1 MKIEETPLAGCFVV
15 TPLLF
20 RDARG
25 FFCETFHQQKFEEAT
40 GMPVRF
46 VQDNLSKSSY
56 GVLRGLHFQ
65 KGEHAQAKLVSVMRG
80 AVLDVCVDIR
90 KGSPTFG
97 QSFSLVLSE
106 ENRLQ
111 LFIPRGFAHG
121 FVVLSEWAE
130 FFYKCDNLYAP
141 TQEGGIHFSDPALG
155 IDWQLPAEALT
166 ISEKD
171 QKLPL
176 LSQIEPQ

>member
-1 MKIEETPLAGCFVV
+1 MKIEETYLAGCFVV

-20 RDARG
+20 RDQRG
-25 FFCETFHQQKFEEAT
+25 FFCESFHQQKFEQAT
-40 GMPVRF
+40 GLPIQF
-46 VQDNLSKSSY
+46 VQDNLSKSSR
-56 GVLRGLHFQ
+56 GVLRGLHYQ

-90 KGSPTFG
+90 KGSPTYG
-97 QSFSLVLSE
+97 NSFSLVLSD

-121 FVVLSEWAE
+121 FVVLSETAE
-130 FFYKCDNLYAP
+130 FFYKCDNFYAP
-141 TQEGGIHFSDPALG
+141 AHEAGIHYSDPDLA
-155 IDWQLPAEALT
+155 IDWQLDKETLV

-176 LSQIEPQ
+176 LREIEAQ